1 MTWLTWRQF
10 RTHSWITVG
19 GLAAVGVVLV
29 ITGRSIAD
37 AYASANVAGC
47 GNDCAEAFSNFLR
60 QAMTNTPQAVYDLTR
75 GLMYVLP
82 ALIGIFWGAPLI
94 ARELETGTYR
104 LAWNQSITRTRWLAT
119 KLGIIGAATVATTG
133 LLSLAVTTWA
143 NRIDV
148 AAGDRITPELFGARG
163 IVPIGYAI
171 FAFMLGVTF
180 GMLIRRTIPAM
191 AATLAIYGA
200 VAVSIPEWIRAH
212 LIPAIHAM
220 PALDMS
226 MLESLVWDPEA
237 GDIYIVGSNVPEN
250 AWILSNET
258 VTATGQPFTSVD
270 PQYCGPGA
278 SDEAC
283 VEWVGTLGLRQDL
296 IYHPAE
302 NFWPLQWIETGILL
316 ALATLLTGFCFSWIR
331 RRLA

>member
-1 MTWLTWRQF
+1 
-10 RTHSWITVG
+10 
-19 GLAAVGVVLV
+19 
-29 ITGRSIAD
+29 
-37 AYASANVAGC
+37 
-47 GNDCAEAFSNFLR
+47 
-60 QAMTNTPQAVYDLTR
+60 MTNTPQAVYDLSS

-148 AAGDRITPELFGARG
+148 AAGDRIMPELFGARG
-163 IVPIGYAI
+163 IVPIGCAI
-171 FAFMLGVTF
+171 FAFVLGVTF

-191 AATLAIYGA
+191 VATLAIYGA
-200 VAVSIPEWIRAH
+200 RRRLGPGMDPRTPGS
-212 LIPAIHAM
+212 AIHAM

-226 MLESLVWDPEA
+226 MLESLIWDPEA

-270 PQYCGPGA
+270 LQYCGPGA

-296 IYHPAE
+296 IYHPAN

-316 ALATLLTGFCFSWIR
+316 ALAAAHRLLLRWIR
-331 RRLA
+331 RRLT

>member
-10 RTHSWITVG
+10 RTRSWITVG

-47 GNDCAEAFSNFLR
+47 GNDMPKPSAIPAAGHDEHTASRLR
-60 QAMTNTPQAVYDLTR
+60 PHQGARVR
-75 GLMYVLP
+75 VP

-148 AAGDRITPELFGARG
+148 AAGDRIMPELFGARG
-163 IVPIGYAI
+163 IVPIGCAI

-191 AATLAIYGA
+191 VATLAIYGA
-200 VAVSIPEWIRAH
+200 RRRLGPGMDPRTPGS
-212 LIPAIHAM
+212 AIHAM

-226 MLESLVWDPEA
+226 MLESLIWDPEA

-270 PQYCGPGA
+270 PQYLVA
-278 SDEAC
+278 HR
-283 VEWVGTLGLRQDL
+283 TK
-296 IYHPAE
+296 
-302 NFWPLQWIETGILL
+302 L
-316 ALATLLTGFCFSWIR
+316 A
-331 RRLA
+331 